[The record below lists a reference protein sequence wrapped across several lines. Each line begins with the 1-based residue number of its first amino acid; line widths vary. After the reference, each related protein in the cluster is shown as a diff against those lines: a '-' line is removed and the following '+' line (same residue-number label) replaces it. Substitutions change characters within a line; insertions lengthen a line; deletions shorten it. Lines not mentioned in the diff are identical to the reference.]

1 MGMCSIASR
10 KCAIYGNDI
19 PRMAAMMLAKQHN
32 EFNSIQ
38 RSTGFAELAACCRK
52 LYFVHFA
59 MDGVT
64 DDGKTDLPRER
75 YNSKKYIAFKQECL
89 ALLTTSQIVRSF
101 FFIIM
106 LITGNGC
113 FDTLK

>member
-1 MGMCSIASR
+1 MCSIASR

-59 MDGVT
+59 INGMT
-64 DDGKTDLPRER
+64 DDGKLTYPGRDIT
-75 YNSKKYIAFKQECL
+75 KKYILHLSKNVWL
-89 ALLTTSQIVRSF
+89 Y
-101 FFIIM
+101 
-106 LITGNGC
+106 
-113 FDTLK
+113 